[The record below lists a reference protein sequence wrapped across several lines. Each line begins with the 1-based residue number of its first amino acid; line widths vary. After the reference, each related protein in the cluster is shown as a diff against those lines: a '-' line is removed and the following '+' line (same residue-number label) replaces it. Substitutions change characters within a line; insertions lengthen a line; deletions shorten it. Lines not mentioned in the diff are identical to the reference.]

1 MKYNFDQ
8 LINRRESDSI
18 KWNLYEDDILPLWV
32 ADTDFL
38 SPPAVV
44 SSLQERINHGI
55 FGYPIIQD
63 TTKQAIQ
70 QWLLK
75 RHNWNINTDDIIL
88 IPGVVQGFNVT
99 AKAYSNPGDSLLI
112 QTPAYHPFFHVAN
125 NSNTNLIISPLS
137 QNSNGS
143 YKVNKDYFQSSLTPE
158 TRIFMLCNPQN
169 PTGRTFSK
177 LELKGMAEAC
187 LKHNVIICSDE
198 IHSDLVF
205 TETKHIPIA
214 SLSKDISAITITL
227 LSASKTFNIAGLKT
241 SAAVI
246 TNPLLRD
253 QFVQTMNRSVG
264 GVNLLGEIALRAAFE
279 NGADWLDEL
288 LSYLEANRN
297 LLFDFVQAELPGVQ
311 MSKPESTYL
320 GWLDCKE
327 TGLENPSK
335 FFIDQA
341 RVALNEGLWFGEK
354 YSSFV
359 RLNFGCPKERLCTGL
374 ERMKTA
380 LLQK

>member
-75 RHNWNINTDDIIL
+75 RHNWKINTDDIIL

-125 NSNTNLIISPLS
+125 NSNTNLITSTLS
-137 QNSNGS
+137 QSPDGS
-143 YKVNKDYFQSSLTPE
+143 YKVNEDYFQSSLTPE

-169 PTGRTFSK
+169 PTGRTF
-177 LELKGMAEAC
+177 
-187 LKHNVIICSDE
+187 
-198 IHSDLVF
+198 
-205 TETKHIPIA
+205 
-214 SLSKDISAITITL
+214 
-227 LSASKTFNIAGLKT
+227 
-241 SAAVI
+241 
-246 TNPLLRD
+246 
-253 QFVQTMNRSVG
+253 
-264 GVNLLGEIALRAAFE
+264 
-279 NGADWLDEL
+279 
-288 LSYLEANRN
+288 
-297 LLFDFVQAELPGVQ
+297 
-311 MSKPESTYL
+311 
-320 GWLDCKE
+320 
-327 TGLENPSK
+327 
-335 FFIDQA
+335 
-341 RVALNEGLWFGEK
+341 
-354 YSSFV
+354 
-359 RLNFGCPKERLCTGL
+359 
-374 ERMKTA
+374 
-380 LLQK
+380 